1 MVPAGGMAL
10 PRSRETAKEE
20 IDKAGNVRSANNLY
34 MNGPEIFSFTLRA
47 VPDLIKKTLKKN
59 NLTMSD
65 IDCFIFHQ
73 ANKFILESLRDKLEI
88 PHDRF
93 VIDVEEVG
101 NTVSSTI
108 PIALQRS
115 LEQGIINKGDKVLIA
130 GFGVGYSLAATV
142 LSV

>member
-1 MVPAGGMAL
+1 
-10 PRSRETAKEE
+10 
-20 IDKAGNVRSANNLY
+20 
-34 MNGPEIFSFTLRA
+34 
-47 VPDLIKKTLKKN
+47 
-59 NLTMSD
+59 MSD

-130 GFGVGYSLAATV
+130 GFGVGYSLGATV
-142 LSV
+142 LSF